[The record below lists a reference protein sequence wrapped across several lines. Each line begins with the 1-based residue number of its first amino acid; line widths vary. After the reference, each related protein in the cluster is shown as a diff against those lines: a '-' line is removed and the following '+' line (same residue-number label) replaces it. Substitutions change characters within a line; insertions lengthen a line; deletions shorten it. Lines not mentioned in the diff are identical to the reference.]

1 MIEQGTKKRTHY
13 TEEFKRDAVEL
24 LGRRG
29 SKLGE
34 VARGLGITATTLAA
48 WRDRMKGREDAPPGW
63 TMEDMHAEV
72 LRLREELSS
81 VTAQRDVL
89 KKACGILCEPP
100 SRGTPR

>member
-1 MIEQGTKKRTHY
+1 
-13 TEEFKRDAVEL
+13 
-24 LGRRG
+24 
-29 SKLGE
+29 
-34 VARGLGITATTLAA
+34 
-48 WRDRMKGREDAPPGW
+48 
-63 TMEDMHAEV
+63 MHAEV